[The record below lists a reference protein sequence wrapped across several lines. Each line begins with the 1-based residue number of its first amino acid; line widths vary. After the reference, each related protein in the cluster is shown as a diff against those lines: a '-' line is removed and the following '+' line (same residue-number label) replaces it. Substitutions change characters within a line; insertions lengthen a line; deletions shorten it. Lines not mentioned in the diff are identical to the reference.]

1 MVEVDFD
8 GINNE
13 EDMQGFSPVKEGQY
27 HLVVIEADDS
37 LSKFDAIVLKFEV
50 LAGTVP
56 GQEGKTFNTLFNM
69 PAGSHKDGG
78 RFCKQMLARLIDTLG
93 IAAFDAIKG
102 KRSQVDF
109 GLAVGRQL
117 IANVVIEPD
126 NKGKKWSK
134 VDSMNFW
141 KVTDPA
147 AAECPKD
154 VNALAL
160 LGIVVGGN
168 GAATGDAAASA
179 NAATTGQPAPTATQA
194 APAVD
199 PFAGV

>member
-13 EDMQGFSPVKEGQY
+13 EDIQGFSPVKEGQY

-37 LSKFDAIVLKFEV
+37 LSKFDAIVFKFEV

-69 PAGSHKDGG
+69 PSGSHKDGG

-109 GLAVGRQL
+109 GLSVGRQL
-117 IANVVIEPD
+117 IANVVVEPD
-126 NKGKKWSK
+126 SKGKKWSK
-134 VDSMNFW
+134 IDSMNFW

-147 AAECPKD
+147 TAECPKD
-154 VNALAL
+154 ANALAL
-160 LGIVVGGN
+160 LGVAI
-168 GAATGDAAASA
+168 AAPS
-179 NAATTGQPAPTATQA
+179 GQPAPATAPA
-194 APAVD
+194 VPAVD